1 MPPKKSPEERSEVLE
16 RAQARAKRG
25 YRLKTKTDRK
35 GVTENEIVVIKDMLV
50 SLKLVGFS
58 NEQCAA
64 IVGLSRRQVKEI
76 VGHPN
81 FQRRLETLRTKL
93 PEAAINLGRAYL
105 VESVQ
110 AVAHVLRTEKDS
122 ALVLKAAA
130 EMFDRFGIPKVSRTE
145 AKTDPTPPENND
157 ELSEDV
163 MDKLRRANP
172 ETQEKIAA
180 LQESFSEG
188 VERLLN
194 EGSEDGPAE

>member
-50 SLKLVGFS
+50 SLKLVGYS

-64 IVGLSRRQVKEI
+64 TVGLSRRQVKEI

-163 MDKLRRANP
+163 MDKLRRAKP